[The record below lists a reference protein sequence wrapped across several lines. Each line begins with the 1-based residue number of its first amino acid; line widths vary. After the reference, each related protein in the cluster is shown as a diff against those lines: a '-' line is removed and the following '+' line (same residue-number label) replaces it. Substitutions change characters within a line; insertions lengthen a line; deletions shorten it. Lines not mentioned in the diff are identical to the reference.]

1 MCTCCSPLVN
11 SYPPVHPI
19 PSSVWTTKIFI
30 VETKNIF
37 ELCDKGCEN
46 VVSALL
52 FGRCPAE
59 LRRVRAAVPAD
70 DAARVAAAAAQRVLP
85 LHRRRRGPRHRALHH
100 GLRAAGL

>member
-1 MCTCCSPLVN
+1 MYLLLSLGQQLPASIRYLVCEQRK
-11 SYPPVHPI
+11 YLLLR
-19 PSSVWTTKIFI
+19 
-30 VETKNIF
+30 KNIF
-37 ELCDKGCEN
+37 ELCDKSCEN
-46 VVSALL
+46 VVSELL